1 MKMKT
6 KMKLEMEF
14 VKTKCVKNYLGS
26 TGHNYEVKN
35 VIDTETGELITEKY
49 IFGESKQFA
58 VLGANVGDKISLT
71 AFVEELEDK
80 TVKISYFE
88 GVRIVD

>member
-1 MKMKT
+1 MKIK
-6 KMKLEMEF
+6 KKLEMEF
-14 VKTKCVKNYLGS
+14 VQIKCVKNYLGS
-26 TGHNYEVKN
+26 AGHNYEVKN
-35 VIDTETGELITEKY
+35 VIDKETGKVLTEKY

-58 VLGANVGDKISLT
+58 VSGAKPGDKISLT

-80 TVKISYFE
+80 TVKLSYFE

>member
-1 MKMKT
+1 MKVK
-6 KMKLEMEF
+6 KKLEMEF

-26 TGHNYEVKN
+26 SGHNYEVQN
-35 VIDTETGELITEKY
+35 VIDVETGDLIAEKY

-58 VLGANVGDKISLT
+58 VLGANMGDKISCS
-71 AFVEELEDK
+71 AFVEEFEDK

-88 GVRIVD
+88 GVRIVG

>member
-26 TGHNYEVKN
+26 AAHHYEVKN
-35 VIDTETGELITEKY
+35 VINTETEEVIAEKY
-49 IFGESKQFA
+49 IFGESKQFS
-58 VLGANVGDKISLT
+58 VLGANVGDKISLI

-80 TVKISYFE
+80 TVKISYFTE
-88 GVRIVD
+88 VKII

>member
-26 TGHNYEVKN
+26 AGHNYEVKN
-35 VIDTETGELITEKY
+35 VIDAETGEVLAEKY

-58 VLGANVGDKISLT
+58 VLGANMGDKISLN
-71 AFVEELEDK
+71 AFVEELEDGTIK
-80 TVKISYFE
+80 LSYFSD
-88 GVRIVD
+88 VRVVD